1 MNKTIIIIGL
11 VLLALALLALG
22 VALGMNRASSPPN
35 SAATLDVF
43 YTSQA
48 QTLQAALT
56 PATETVTPF
65 LLTPPTPG
73 GATATVPPTYSPPPT
88 LINPAT
94 FTPPPTPI
102 SLPTFTQ
109 VSPQVP

>member
-35 SAATLDVF
+35 NAATLDVF

-56 PATETVTPF
+56 PVAETATPF

-73 GATATVPPTYSPPPT
+73 EATATVPPTYAPPPT

-94 FTPPPTPI
+94 FTPPPTSI
-102 SLPTFTQ
+102 TFPTNTPVYAQ
-109 VSPQVP
+109 V